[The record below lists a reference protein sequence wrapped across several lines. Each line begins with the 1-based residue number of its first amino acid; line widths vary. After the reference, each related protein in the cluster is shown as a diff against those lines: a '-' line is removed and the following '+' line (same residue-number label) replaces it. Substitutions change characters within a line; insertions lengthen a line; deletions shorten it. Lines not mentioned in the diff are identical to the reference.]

1 MGPARLFRFFFL
13 PEFSL
18 AITGARGS
26 LRRTLRLAAEAL
38 PRPGKVKA
46 AALLLQAKRPAVV
59 GGVALV
65 LGGSWLMVYA
75 IAGLGEA
82 AAQVIDPG
90 LFAAEDQG
98 TRKILQFLSGVGA
111 DQTTVLGEM
120 LRVFNVGVLVLVGFL
135 LIWHTVAGSVDTAR
149 EGRWGFGAWEVLRIV
164 LAVALM
170 FPLAGGMS
178 AAQHVVVG
186 FAKLGGDF
194 ANAIWKPLAVET
206 LGKGRTV
213 IPWPR
218 ERDWRMLIGQTLVAE
233 VCRYVANE
241 EARLAGD
248 DPYVVLRRSEERPQ
262 RSGHPLIKRGQR
274 APKAVARS
282 IHYDGSG
289 SGMPQ
294 DLCGAVR
301 FAGLEEEGTRGIA
314 ARGHMSAWEA
324 VYGQIMGVAME
335 VGDHFVEGKA
345 SFKSPLP
352 DVTALLDGVG
362 VAESYRAILELRMKE
377 AGEAGQEELERSI
390 GEDAAQ
396 LGWLGAASFVNSL
409 ARSAGRIQSAAQN
422 VPQGS
427 LPSPELKNWS
437 KNGLAA
443 VQATVRAVAQEGR
456 YQPIQLALA
465 TGMAG
470 ARAPAERRGGS
481 MLEELMNFIDP
492 QAVMVAESGNPLLD
506 LTSMGFL
513 LINAGLGAL
522 TTFAGVS
529 IGSNLFELFPGF
541 GKGLDAFE
549 AGWQVMDGVI
559 TPAIGMILIGGA
571 VLAYVLPAIPFIRFL
586 FGILGWLM
594 MVVEAVLAVTVF
606 CAAHVTRGEGNRLM
620 VEGTKQ
626 GWILLPGL
634 ILRPVL
640 MLFGLVLG
648 YFLFVTVMGLFNE
661 VWLPRMNDVSD
672 SSGLDL
678 VDFLAL
684 LALYVMVA
692 YGLLNGCFKAIDLL
706 PNAVLEWV
714 GGQGRTD
721 GGAEGVGQTATGGI
735 ARIGALRGFG
745 PLGRGGGRLG

>member
-1 MGPARLFRFFFL
+1 MSPGRIFRFFFL

-18 AITGARGS
+18 TVSGARGS
-26 LRRTLRLAAEAL
+26 LRRSMRLFAAGP
-38 PRPGKVKA
+38 PRHGKVRPA
-46 AALLLQAKRPAVV
+46 SLLLPAARPAVL
-59 GGVALV
+59 GGAALV
-65 LGGSWLMVYA
+65 LGGSWLMVSA
-75 IAGLGEA
+75 VAGLGEA

-98 TRKILQFLSGVGA
+98 TRKVLEFLSGLDGG
-111 DQTTVLGEM
+111 QRTVLGEM
-120 LRVFNVGVLVLVGFL
+120 LRVFNIGVLMLVGFL
-135 LIWHTVAGSVDTAR
+135 LIWHTVTGSVDTAR
-149 EGRWGFGAWEVLRIV
+149 EGRWSFGAWEVLRMV
-164 LAVALM
+164 VAVALM
-170 FPLAGGMS
+170 YPLAGGMS
-178 AAQHVVVG
+178 AAQLVVVG

-194 ANAIWKPLAVET
+194 ANEVWKPLAVET

-213 IPWPR
+213 VPWPR
-218 ERDWRMLIGQTLVAE
+218 EREWRTLIGQTLVSE
-233 VCRYVANE
+233 VCRYVANA

-248 DPYVVLRRSEERPQ
+248 EPYVVLRRSEERPEGA
-262 RSGHPLIKRGQR
+262 RHPLIRQGQR
-274 APKAVARS
+274 QPRVVARS

-289 SGMPQ
+289 SGMPRN
-294 DLCGAVR
+294 LCGAVR

-314 ARGHMSAWEA
+314 ARGHLSAWEA
-324 VYGQIMGVAME
+324 AYGQIMTVAKE
-335 VGDHFVEGKA
+335 VGDHFVEGTA
-345 SFKSPLP
+345 SFKAPLP
-352 DVTALLDGVG
+352 DVTELLDGIG
-362 VAESYRAILELRMKE
+362 VSQTYRAILELRMKE
-377 AGEAGQEELERSI
+377 AGEAGQAELEQSI

-437 KNGLAA
+437 KNALAA
-443 VQATVRAVAQEGR
+443 VQGTVRAVAQEGR
-456 YQPIQLALA
+456 YQAIPLALA
-465 TGMAG
+465 TGIAG
-470 ARAPAERRGGS
+470 ARAPADGRGGT
-481 MLEELMNFIDP
+481 MLEELMNFMDP
-492 QAVMVAESGNPLLD
+492 QDVMVAESGNPLLD

-529 IGSNLFELFPGF
+529 VGSNLFELFPGF

-586 FGILGWLM
+586 FGILGWLL

-620 VEGTKQ
+620 VEGTRH
-626 GWILLPGL
+626 GWLLLPGL

-640 MLFGLVLG
+640 MLFGLILG
-648 YFLFVTVMGLFNE
+648 YFMFVTVMGLFNE
-661 VWLPRMNDVSD
+661 VWLPRMNDVSE

-692 YGLLNGCFKAIDLL
+692 YGLLNGCFKAIDVL

-714 GGQGRTD
+714 GGQARAD
-721 GGAEGVGQTATGGI
+721 GAADSVGQTATGGI
-735 ARIGALRGFG
+735 GRIGALRGFG